1 MTRIIVKN
9 GDWDTARAE
18 LGANMDAKRNT
29 FDAQFDSVFGAR
41 KPDVVTPDVKAA
53 PVKAAGKL
61 VLARPRR
68 V

>member
-9 GDWDTARAE
+9 GDWDAARAE
-18 LGANMDAKRNT
+18 LGANMEAKRNT

-41 KPDVVTPDVKAA
+41 KPDAVVPEVKAA
-53 PVKAAGKL
+53 PVKSTGKL
-61 VLARPRR
+61 VLARSRR

>member
-18 LGANMDAKRNT
+18 LGANMEAKRNK

-41 KPDVVTPDVKAA
+41 KPDAAAPEAKAA
-53 PVKAAGKL
+53 PVKSSGKL
-61 VLARPRR
+61 MLARSRR